1 MIAHIIVCKN
11 PYGIDE
17 PVYDE
22 HSRLYIFSDITIANE
37 IKNNFVNE
45 LSYAIAGSPTKNFF
59 GKEIKQQVSQKD
71 LEKWEHARK
80 NMRVMTV
87 NIEKLLSANEE

>member
-22 HSRLYIFSDITIANE
+22 YGRLYIFTENKIASE
-37 IKNNFVNE
+37 VKDNFVKE
-45 LSYAIAGSPTKNFF
+45 LEYYIAGSPTKNFF
-59 GKEIKQQVSQKD
+59 GKEIKKQVNQKD
-71 LEKWEHARK
+71 LDKWEHAK
-80 NMRVMTV
+80 KHMRVMTV
-87 NIEKLLSANEE
+87 NIEKLLSANED